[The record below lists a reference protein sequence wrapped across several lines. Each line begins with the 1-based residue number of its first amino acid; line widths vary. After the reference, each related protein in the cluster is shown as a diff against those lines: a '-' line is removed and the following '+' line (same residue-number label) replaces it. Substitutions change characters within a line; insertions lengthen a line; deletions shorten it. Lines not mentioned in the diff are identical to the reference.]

1 MRHLQ
6 GQIKTHVAFC
16 SAFLC
21 FRAYHIFIYFFTNQD
36 KPADVEQK
44 EEVEIDVTEMVS
56 QTEDGHPGV
65 SAVDPEP
72 KQPQEN
78 TNPPSETQP
87 PVSEATSP
95 RSNLEPE
102 EKSQSALASSQ
113 KTLSVKK
120 EGASTVQIV
129 PERCDDP
136 SDTDYMPS
144 RNRNESMPVLNFQVK
159 VMTNIMHLLAESQ
172 LKLSTISSYMSSR
185 GRRIR
190 RPARRNFSPGEQI
203 IHICFSALAKTARNV
218 LKALCFCRGI

>member
-1 MRHLQ
+1 M
-6 GQIKTHVAFC
+6 AFC

-21 FRAYHIFIYFFTNQD
+21 FQAYLFFFLTNQD

-44 EEVEIDVTEMVS
+44 EEVEIDVTEVVS
-56 QTEDGHPGV
+56 QTEVGHPSV
-65 SAVDPEP
+65 PAEDPEP

-78 TNPPSETQP
+78 VNPPAETQS

-120 EGASTVQIV
+120 EDSSTAQVV
-129 PERCDDP
+129 PESSDDP

-144 RNRNESMPVLNFQVK
+144 RNINDSVPVLNVQVMNNCFQFTVNVK
-159 VMTNIMHLLAESQ
+159 YLVCACRITVEIIYYLIIHELQREKNQKAFAS
-172 LKLSTISSYMSSR
+172 KLSTW
-185 GRRIR
+185 
-190 RPARRNFSPGEQI
+190 
-203 IHICFSALAKTARNV
+203 
-218 LKALCFCRGI
+218 